1 MAVTLLNSRWRRL
14 AVIYDQCPPVSDG
27 GCPPLVNKIK
37 KERSALPIICFCL
50 GALLLDGANRSIS

>member
-1 MAVTLLNSRWRRL
+1 M
-14 AVIYDQCPPVSDG
+14 IYDQCPPVSDG